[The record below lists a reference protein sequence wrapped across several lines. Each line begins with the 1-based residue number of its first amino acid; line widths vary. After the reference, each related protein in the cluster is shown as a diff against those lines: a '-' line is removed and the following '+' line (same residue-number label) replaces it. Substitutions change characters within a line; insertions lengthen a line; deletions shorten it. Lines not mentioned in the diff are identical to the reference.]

1 MFKNVS
7 QFYITCNYVIMNNDV
22 LDANLIILTKEYGCS
37 FQMLGS

>member
-1 MFKNVS
+1 MFNNVS